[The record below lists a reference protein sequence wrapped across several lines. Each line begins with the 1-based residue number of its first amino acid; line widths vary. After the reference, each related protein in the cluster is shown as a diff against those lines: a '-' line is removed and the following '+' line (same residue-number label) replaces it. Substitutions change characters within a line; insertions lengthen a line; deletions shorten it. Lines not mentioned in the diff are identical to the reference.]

1 MKDAK
6 TLEQEAIEAGEE
18 SLMNL
23 TVEENIKASEE
34 IKSMK
39 AAGFM
44 VKTAEKKSSATVEK
58 EKKSATVEKEKKSAT
73 VEKTEDSKQ
82 FEALVKQAQSPS
94 ASPGLKQ
101 WLSDISSI
109 AKLYGPDDDDVA
121 QDNCFWNSKDPVLLF
136 CVPAKELHISVSSLV
151 ASAVVWTSKLPEKLN
166 PVILPLMASIKREQ
180 LVRSITPVLDD
191 RLRAELLS
199 LLPCIFKC
207 VSHLHVAVRLAA
219 SKCITSMTISMTK
232 SVMGAVLETITP
244 MLGDS
249 TSAFSRQGAGM
260 LVGLLVQ
267 ELGVKLVPHAPY
279 LVVPLLKCMGDC
291 DHSVRQTVTRSF
303 AALVPL
309 LPLARGLPP
318 PDVTTLQYAGSAE
331 ERASFRGQ
339 LDKYKVII
347 TSYDVV
353 RKDIEYLGKLS
364 WNYCILDEGHIIKNS
379 KSIITSAVKQL
390 KAQHRLVLS
399 GTPIQPLVAAR
410 DSKCSAKDAEAGA
423 LAMEALHKQVMP
435 FLLRRT
441 KDEVLSDLPEK
452 IIQDR
457 YCDLSPVQLKLYDQF
472 SGSHVRHEISSMV
485 KKNESIDKEPSSAP
499 KASSHVFQGA
509 CLELNAGK
517 WSECML
523 EICAFHQ
530 LPAPLDDDRL
540 PVGSGSNP
548 VYSSLQQNCKDG
560 PKQYTDNGFPFGLW
574 SKKLFE
580 YRIAGMSIQ
589 IHESSSILGSA
600 GVWPYIITKRCEG
613 KTNAQLRDTLP
624 GEDVLELASFLGEQ
638 LRFSLIMIWECGM
651 PDINIFSKLKE
662 LELSHKQK
670 SYAGL
675 DASGRPDE
683 SLSLE
688 ILEPL
693 EHLMLKKVCK
703 VGNCSLFHFRK
714 GQLRANACYRP
725 LHLEVRHLPLDELEL
740 ASLRGTII
748 LLAYRF
754 IV

>member
-1 MKDAK
+1 MTDVFPAVVGCLAVRVLFATESHTPDETSSSQLAYLFYCSVPEQALFRNRLCSGTGIMKLMCTLCRNMKDAK
-6 TLEQEAIEAGEE
+6 TLEQEAIEATEE
-18 SLMNL
+18 SFMNL

-121 QDNCFWNSKDPVLLF
+121 QDDDDDVAQDN
-136 CVPAKELHISVSSLV
+136 VSSLV

-166 PVILPLMASIKREQ
+166 PVILPLMASIKKEQVINLSISLPQNNIKILIINIQ

-207 VSHLHVAVRLAA
+207 VSHLHVA
-219 SKCITSMTISMTK
+219 
-232 SVMGAVLETITP
+232 
-244 MLGDS
+244 
-249 TSAFSRQGAGM
+249 
-260 LVGLLVQ
+260 

-548 VYSSLQQNCKDG
+548 VSASGILFKENGSYTVVQWDGKEVPDVIQNCKDG

-589 IHESSSILGSA
+589 YS
-600 GVWPYIITKRCEG
+600 
-613 KTNAQLRDTLP
+613 
-624 GEDVLELASFLGEQ
+624 
-638 LRFSLIMIWECGM
+638 
-651 PDINIFSKLKE
+651 
-662 LELSHKQK
+662 
-670 SYAGL
+670 
-675 DASGRPDE
+675 
-683 SLSLE
+683 
-688 ILEPL
+688 
-693 EHLMLKKVCK
+693 
-703 VGNCSLFHFRK
+703 
-714 GQLRANACYRP
+714 
-725 LHLEVRHLPLDELEL
+725 
-740 ASLRGTII
+740 
-748 LLAYRF
+748 
-754 IV
+754 

>member
-1 MKDAK
+1 MEKSAEVKNETVDDKSSEAMKDMEKSATVQEVKNETVDDKSSEAMKDAMK
-6 TLEQEAIEAGEE
+6 TLLEQQAIEAYEE
-18 SLMNL
+18 SYMNL
-23 TVEENIKASEE
+23 TEEEYMKSSEE
-34 IKSMK
+34 IKAMK
-39 AAGFM
+39 AAG
-44 VKTAEKKSSATVEK
+44 S
-58 EKKSATVEKEKKSAT
+58 KSATVD
-73 VEKTEDSKQ
+73 KTEDSKR
-82 FEALVKQAQSPS
+82 FEALVKHAQSPS
-94 ASPGLKQ
+94 ASPVLKQ

-109 AKLYGPDDDDVA
+109 VKLYGPDDDDVA
-121 QDNCFWNSKDPVLLF
+121 QDDDDDVAQDN
-136 CVPAKELHISVSSLV
+136 VSSLF

-232 SVMGAVLETITP
+232 SVMGAVLET
-244 MLGDS
+244 
-249 TSAFSRQGAGM
+249 
-260 LVGLLVQ
+260 
-267 ELGVKLVPHAPY
+267 ELCVKLVPHAPY

-318 PDVTTLQYAGSAE
+318 PDGGPKELHGILCDDMGLGKTLQASAIVASDIAEHRSFSTVELPPSLIVCPSTLVGHWAYEIEKYIDSSSVTTLQYAGSAE

-379 KSIITSAVKQL
+379 KSKITSAVKQL

-580 YRIAGMSIQ
+580 YRIAGMSI
-589 IHESSSILGSA
+589 HESSSILGSA
-600 GVWPYIITKRCEG
+600 EVWPYIITKRCEG

-638 LRFSLIMIWECGM
+638 LRVDVNDLLNLCIPKDEGGLLNLCHCSWMPVVDLMRVSL
-651 PDINIFSKLKE
+651 
-662 LELSHKQK
+662 
-670 SYAGL
+670 
-675 DASGRPDE
+675 
-683 SLSLE
+683 
-688 ILEPL
+688 
-693 EHLMLKKVCK
+693 
-703 VGNCSLFHFRK
+703 
-714 GQLRANACYRP
+714 
-725 LHLEVRHLPLDELEL
+725 
-740 ASLRGTII
+740 
-748 LLAYRF
+748 
-754 IV
+754 